1 MEETDWESRVDNV
14 NRDDIWQS
22 AVKEWLD
29 TFKSEETPIERR
41 ITDYQIGGWSPQYN
55 NEERIKVTF
64 YLYVIPVDENN
75 TEWEVTERCMGFIDM
90 IKEDGEYKVRYLSE
104 YPEGYDKFLE
114 EFEEWKK
121 THSETETVVT
131 QGENVELNS
140 VQEQEVNKMSTGIVA
155 SCTAVLLVIGALVIF
170 RIIKSFK

>member
-1 MEETDWESRVDNV
+1 MTY
-14 NRDDIWQS
+14 I
-22 AVKEWLD
+22 
-29 TFKSEETPIERR
+29 
-41 ITDYQIGGWSPQYN
+41 
-55 NEERIKVTF
+55 
-64 YLYVIPVDENN
+64 
-75 TEWEVTERCMGFIDM
+75 
-90 IKEDGEYKVRYLSE
+90 DGEFQLDYIGE
-104 YPEGYDKFLE
+104 IPQGYDKFLE

>member
-1 MEETDWESRVDNV
+1 MEEEYEAKIDSVD
-14 NRDDIWQS
+14 REDIWKPY
-22 AVKEWLD
+22 AEEWLES
-29 TFKSEETPIERR
+29 FKSEETPIEKR
-41 ITDYQIGGWSPQYN
+41 ITDYSLNGWGVGQN
-55 NEERIKVTF
+55 NENKIAIEFHFQVT
-64 YLYVIPVDENN
+64 PVDENN
-75 TEWEVTERCMGFIDM
+75 TEWENPQRNVGYIEMTYL
-90 IKEDGEYKVRYLSE
+90 DGEFQLDYIAE
-104 YPEGYDKFLE
+104 YPKGYDKFME
-114 EFEEWKK
+114 AFEEWKK

>member
-1 MEETDWESRVDNV
+1 MEEDYEEMIDSV
-14 NRDDIWQS
+14 NREETWKPY
-22 AVKEWLD
+22 AEEWLEK
-29 TFKSEETPIERR
+29 FKSEETPIEKR
-41 ITDYQIGGWSPQYN
+41 ITDYSLNGWGVGQN
-55 NEERIKVTF
+55 NKNKISIEFHFEVT
-64 YLYVIPVDENN
+64 PVDENN
-75 TEWEVTERCMGFIDM
+75 TEWENPRRNNGYIEMTYI
-90 IKEDGEYKVRYLSE
+90 DGEFQLDYIGE
-104 YPEGYDKFLE
+104 IPQGYDKFLE

-121 THSETETVVT
+121 THSKTETVVT